1 MAAFKGFI
9 IAPVASLGTQA
20 YQAGGGCKL
29 TAKLTDME
37 GRPVVGQ
44 VIIFYEPPNTP
55 IESPT
60 LEIET
65 DSFGYA
71 EIMLERGREVEVAF
85 LGTAFIRRIVVP
97 DAPFADILQL
107 ANVPVFDAFAIV
119 KMDPVPVI
127 RRTC

>member
-1 MAAFKGFI
+1 MSAFKGFTI
-9 IAPVASLGTQA
+9 GPVAYLGTQDYA
-20 YQAGGGCKL
+20 AGGGCKL
-29 TAKLTDME
+29 TVKLTDME
-37 GRPVVGQ
+37 GRPIVGQ

-55 IESPT
+55 LESPT

-65 DSFGYA
+65 DSTGYA
-71 EIMLERGREVEVAF
+71 EIMLERGHVVEVAF

-107 ANVPVFDAFAIV
+107 ANVPVFDAFSIV
-119 KMDPVPVI
+119 KLDPIPVI